1 MTAATDS
8 TREAIGRTGA
18 VVVLRLRDHGRAV
31 EVGHV
36 LTEAG
41 LGVLE
46 VTLDDPA
53 ALDALAAMAQ
63 ALGDD
68 VVVGAGTVRDPAL
81 PEQVAAV
88 GGRFCVSPEL
98 DVAVV
103 EATLAAGLEPL
114 PGTLTPTEI
123 GNALRAGARM
133 VKLFP
138 AGALG
143 PGYLRA
149 LLGPFGDLAVVPT
162 GGIRHDEVAPW
173 LDAGA
178 VAVGLGSDLVSARP
192 RTVDFEEIGRR
203 ARAVVAQV
211 QEARA
216 GS

>member
-36 LTEAG
+36 LAEAG

-53 ALDALAAMAQ
+53 ALDALGAMAQ

-81 PEQVAAV
+81 PEQVAAA

-103 EATLAAGLEPL
+103 EATLAAGLVPL

-123 GNALRAGARM
+123 GSALRAGARM

-178 VAVGLGSDLVSARP
+178 LAVGLGSDLVSARP
-192 RTVDFEEIGRR
+192 GPDDFEEIGRR

-211 QEARA
+211 QETRA

>member
-1 MTAATDS
+1 MTAMRDA

-36 LTEAG
+36 LAEAW

-46 VTLDDPA
+46 VTLDHPG
-53 ALDALAAMAQ
+53 ALDALGARAE
-63 ALGDD
+63 ALGDE

-81 PEQVAAV
+81 AQQVAAA

-123 GNALRAGARM
+123 AGALRAGARM

-173 LDAGA
+173 LEAGA
-178 VAVGLGSDLVSARP
+178 AAVGLGSDLVSARP
-192 RTVDFEEIGRR
+192 GADDLEEIGRR
-203 ARAVVAQV
+203 ARAVLAQV
-211 QEARA
+211 QASRA
-216 GS
+216 SA

>member
-1 MTAATDS
+1 MTEATRD
-8 TREAIGRTGA
+8 AIGRTGA

-36 LTEAG
+36 LAEAG

-46 VTLDDPA
+46 VTLDHPG
-53 ALDALAAMAQ
+53 ALDALGAMAQ

-68 VVVGAGTVRDPAL
+68 VVLGAGTVRDPAL
-81 PEQVAAV
+81 PEQVAAA

-98 DVAVV
+98 DVAIVA
-103 EATLAAGLEPL
+103 ATLAAGLEPL

-123 GNALRAGARM
+123 GSALRAGARM

-173 LDAGA
+173 LEAGA
-178 VAVGLGSDLVSARP
+178 VAVGLGSDLVGARP
-192 RTVDFEEIGRR
+192 GPGDLEEIGRR

-211 QEARA
+211 QESRA